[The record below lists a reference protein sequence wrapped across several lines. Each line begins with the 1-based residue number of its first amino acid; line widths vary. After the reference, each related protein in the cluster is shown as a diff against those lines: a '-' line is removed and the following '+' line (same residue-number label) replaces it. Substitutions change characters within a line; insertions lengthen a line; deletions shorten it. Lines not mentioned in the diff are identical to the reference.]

1 MDGKEHFF
9 IQNYSFFGES
19 SAKRCGYNK
28 KEVQA
33 IKKKYK
39 KKGMYMLPVRKVAEK
54 KMPAKKGKKQSLF

>member
-33 IKKKYK
+33 IKKKHK
-39 KKGMYMLPVRKVAEK
+39 KKH
-54 KMPAKKGKKQSLF
+54 